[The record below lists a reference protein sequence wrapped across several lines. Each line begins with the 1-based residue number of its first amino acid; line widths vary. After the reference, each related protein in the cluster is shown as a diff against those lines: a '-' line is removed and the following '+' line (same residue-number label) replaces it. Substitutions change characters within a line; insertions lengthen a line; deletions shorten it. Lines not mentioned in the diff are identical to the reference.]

1 MLLATAETRRSII
14 DTEPVE
20 EPELERELPGEGT
33 AGVAARDGGAET
45 RGAPRRAK
53 LKLFIIVSRAETRCR
68 YSALAPVL
76 EGGTVGRQILVRYA
90 IYGNKEQVKLPW
102 HV

>member
-14 DTEPVE
+14 DTELVE

-33 AGVAARDGGAET
+33 AGVAARDGGAEA

-76 EGGTVGRQILVRYA
+76 EGATEESWMEETVSPVVMHAFVYS
-90 IYGNKEQVKLPW
+90 VW
-102 HV
+102 